1 MNQQKRTFFKRV
13 WAAAAACLVA
23 CSPLLA
29 QGAGGED
36 GGAYMEIHD
45 IYTDVHRVPISGG
58 MTLYLPQGPSW
69 REGAHAVLCD
79 TQGQPVWTMPLREI
93 ANLRYHGIGAGAA
106 DLSLPQPPLELDN
119 ISSEQPYAY
128 WRLQGQNHLIADQGE
143 WQLSPDLSR
152 QLVVTAKGEHYSI
165 PLQLLERVE
174 FNDSIPGVHT
184 MMEKFQAGAK
194 VYNYAFWNGIIEN
207 QDLMNIHFYTNF
219 GPVSTIDPNDRFDL
233 CYSLLIPTDEAL
245 QHWVDVVSFG
255 CQKPRVMRITFRG
268 QGYFP
273 LTYQSLEY
281 DFETGVNGRVLNIER
296 MTEREIATRLR
307 HLLRSHTILHNR
319 PEDRELGL
327 LSGNE
332 FFQTLDGSIV
342 RVVKE
347 NGQVTGVQ
355 GTFQLWNQQRG
366 ISTLQSSDEAL
377 QGVRLD
383 RSNVT
388 EARHVGDNWYY
399 QIDNPID
406 ATPLSV
412 YEALTADETDQNPFR
427 RFVDLCIPPE
437 DLTQILTSCGLVS
450 NSLTKSEMQR
460 QTQAYIPFVDV
471 QGAYKYLSYV
481 DGHPFT
487 LYVPTNEAIDR
498 ELSAQRLSSWSEI
511 AQDVA
516 SCSDGE
522 GNILDEADRQR
533 IAAKVQTLT
542 NFIRAHIHFGL
553 EIADQLPFDRTH
565 RTVLV
570 KPRSLTTPLLHVQ
583 STGQGHMTVTDE
595 TGNQCRIVDT
605 CKNLFVRD
613 IICSRNGAT
622 VSPRGMTTMNS
633 IQLDRFS
640 TGVIHQIDGV
650 LHYEGE

>member
-1 MNQQKRTFFKRV
+1 MNQQKRTFYKRL
-13 WAAAAACLVA
+13 WAAAAVCLVA
-23 CSPLLA
+23 YCPLLA
-29 QGAGGED
+29 QDAGSED

-58 MTLYLPQGPSW
+58 MTLYLPQSNAW
-69 REGAHAVLCD
+69 HEYAHAVLCD
-79 TQGQPVWTMPLREI
+79 AKGQPIWSMPLHDI
-93 ANLRYHGIGAGAA
+93 ANLRYHGIGTASAEF
-106 DLSLPQPPLELDN
+106 SLPQPPVERDN
-119 ISSEQPYAY
+119 INTELPYAY
-128 WRLQGQNHLIADQGE
+128 WRIQGQKHLIPELGE
-143 WQLSPDLSR
+143 WQFASDLSR
-152 QLVVTAKGEHYSI
+152 QLIVTSKGEQYSI
-165 PLQLLERVE
+165 PLNLVERIE
-174 FNDSIPGVHT
+174 LNDSIPGVFT
-184 MMEKFQAGAK
+184 MLDKFQASSQI
-194 VYNYAFWNGIIEN
+194 YHWAFWNGLIETK
-207 QDLMNIHFYTNF
+207 DLMHINFYTNF
-219 GPVSTIDPNDRFDL
+219 GPTQNMDPDDRFDL
-233 CYSLLIPTDEAL
+233 RYSLLIPSDEAL

-255 CQKPRVMRITFRG
+255 NRKSRVMSLTYTG
-268 QGYFP
+268 VSSFP
-273 LTYQSLEY
+273 LNSLVLQYE
-281 DFETGVNGRVLNIER
+281 FETGAIGNVSRSEKLYSNDIANI
-296 MTEREIATRLR
+296 LK

-332 FFQTLDGSIV
+332 YFQALDGSIV

-347 NGQVTGVQ
+347 GGQVRSVQ
-355 GTFQLWNQQRG
+355 GTFQLWNQQHG

-377 QGVRLD
+377 QGMRLD

-388 EARHVGDNWYY
+388 EARHIGDNWYY

-406 ATPLSV
+406 ATPLST

-437 DLTQILTSCGLVS
+437 DLTQILTSCGLLS
-450 NSLTKSEMQR
+450 ASLSKSELQR

-471 QGAYKYLSYV
+471 RGVYRYLSYV
-481 DGHPFT
+481 EGHPFT

-498 ELSAQRLSSWSEI
+498 ELSAQRLSTWEEI
-511 AQDVA
+511 AQDLA
-516 SCSDGE
+516 SCSDEQGT
-522 GNILDEADRQR
+522 IQDEADRQR

-570 KPRSLTTPLLHVQ
+570 KPRSLTTPELHVQ
-583 STGQGHMTVTDE
+583 NSGQGRMTVTDE

-613 IICSRNGAT
+613 IICSLNGSIY
-622 VSPRGMTTMNS
+622 SPRNMTSMNN
-633 IQLDRFS
+633 IQLDYFS

-650 LHYEGE
+650 LHYQGE